1 MNKAKSIE
9 ELFTEKKS
17 ENVYVHHNLEQKI

>member
-17 ENVYVHHNLEQKI
+17 ENAYVHHNLAQKI